1 LASHKFDNGNDNAL
15 RDYIKNNENSNFI
28 YSAYRKMAHHYANT
42 ENLDKEIKTYN
53 EMVLQFSDK
62 PDALNSYAWRMA
74 EIETNLEDA
83 LDKVRRAIMLTA
95 DNPKQQANIID
106 TEAEV
111 LWKMKRYDDAIESI
125 NKAIS
130 IDPNSE
136 YFKDQKIKF
145 IDSKKGNDQPA

>member
-1 LASHKFDNGNDNAL
+1 
-15 RDYIKNNENSNFI
+15 
-28 YSAYRKMAHHYANT
+28 
-42 ENLDKEIKTYN
+42 
-53 EMVLQFSDK
+53 
-62 PDALNSYAWRMA
+62 
-74 EIETNLEDA
+74 
-83 LDKVRRAIMLTA
+83 MLTA

-111 LWKMKRYDDAIESI
+111 LWKMKRYDDAIEAI

-145 IDSKKGNDQPA
+145 IDSKKSKDQPV